1 MSDEPLLWRSQN
13 GQWLT
18 LRAITADDRQPYAA
32 FIAGLSYGARY
43 FRYGHGNPSFTDEE
57 LEQVCRIDPTEGCRF
72 VVVTPENG
80 EEVMVG
86 TGGYFK
92 EDDDFC
98 VMTIVVA
105 DAWQGTQIAH
115 RLLMTLIQRAVAD
128 GFNYMMAKVL
138 ATNRKMLRFAQRHG
152 FTLDPSTEKSPV
164 KTLVRCL
171 RSDPDYS
178 KA

>member
-1 MSDEPLLWRSQN
+1 MVSTRLQLN
-13 GQWLT
+13 GRAVVDAVVDNID
-18 LRAITADDRQPYAA
+18 LRDYPDFCDA
-32 FIAGLSYGARY
+32 Y
-43 FRYGHGNPSFTDEE
+43 FESACYEDGTVLTDEE

-152 FTLDPSTEKSPV
+152 FTLDPSTEKSSV

-171 RSDPDYS
+171 RAERDHLE
-178 KA
+178 A